1 MYGERE
7 EREDGRAYRTQYRS
21 QACDPG
27 VEERVF
33 EWVAFLVLHLYE
45 IEEHYHAHE
54 TRRWALTTRRLH
66 WRVQEWLRRSR
77 SLV

>member
-7 EREDGRAYRTQYRS
+7 EREDGRAYRNQYRS

-54 TRRWALTTRRLH
+54 TRYT
-66 WRVQEWLRRSR
+66 QERHEPESP
-77 SLV
+77 SQN